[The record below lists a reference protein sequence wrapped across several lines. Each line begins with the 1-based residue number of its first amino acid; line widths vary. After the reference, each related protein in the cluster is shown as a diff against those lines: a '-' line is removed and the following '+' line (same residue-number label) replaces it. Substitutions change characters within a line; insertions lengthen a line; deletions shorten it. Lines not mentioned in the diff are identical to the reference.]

1 MNISQSGSYKW
12 GRSYYYEKFNLYKN
26 CIKIY
31 LDNFINKLVFCYF
44 RSCGKKDKDDSKEK
58 VAVKSVSFTVPKGQV
73 FGLLGKKNT
82 NYNSTQSGE

>member
-1 MNISQSGSYKW
+1 MY
-12 GRSYYYEKFNLYKN
+12 
-26 CIKIY
+26 
-31 LDNFINKLVFCYF
+31 YF

-82 NYNSTQSGE
+82 NYNSTQGGE

>member
-1 MNISQSGSYKW
+1 MY
-12 GRSYYYEKFNLYKN
+12 
-26 CIKIY
+26 
-31 LDNFINKLVFCYF
+31 YF

-82 NYNSTQSGE
+82 NSNSTQSGVWKNFPLGH